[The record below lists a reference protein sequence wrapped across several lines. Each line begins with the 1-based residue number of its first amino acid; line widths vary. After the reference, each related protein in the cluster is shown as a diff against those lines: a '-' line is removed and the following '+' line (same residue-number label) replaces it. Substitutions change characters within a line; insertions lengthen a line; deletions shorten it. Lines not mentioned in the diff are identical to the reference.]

1 MRIKSQDSD
10 VALLSAICTGC
21 HHAVTCRHVHY
32 DPRRVDGNS
41 GANYNTNYIPIT
53 INAQDESGLRRRRRA
68 DLPLRRLVDRRCLR
82 NRPYIELAGD
92 GESWGRGNGRDV
104 VWGRRAVRGRRRREE
119 EEETTGRPGEG
130 FGDSLLVCVCVC
142 VCVCVLAAEEE
153 GGGGWMARSARMVTR
168 WPNHVARGPT
178 CE

>member
-68 DLPLRRLVDRRCLR
+68 ALPLRRLVDRRCLR
-82 NRPYIELAGD
+82 NLPRPCVDLAGD
-92 GESWGRGNGRDV
+92 GESWGRGNGKDI
-104 VWGRRAVRGRRRREE
+104 VWGRRAAVRGKRRGK
-119 EEETTGRPGEG
+119 EEETTGRPGGG
-130 FGDSLLVCVCVC
+130 FGDSLLVCVSVCWRQRKRGGLDGWPGVPGWSRACVR
-142 VCVCVLAAEEE
+142 
-153 GGGGWMARSARMVTR
+153 ARV
-168 WPNHVARGPT
+168 
-178 CE
+178 